1 MSAKRGEVVKNPEKL
16 ADVICERPLR
26 LLNVHQRLRSE
37 HELQFSF
44 CPGSLYHL
52 QRLSLLHTLDSHRG
66 CVNTV
71 AWNEAGTLL
80 LSGSDDRRLV
90 VTDPFS
96 RSALPKVGLIPL
108 QRPKNFFQPP
118 SIMVQARCGR
128 RGDHSPSQHLFG
140 QVPALH
146 Q

>member
-1 MSAKRGEVVKNPEKL
+1 MMSAKRGEVVKNPERL
-16 ADVICERPLR
+16 VDVICERPLR
-26 LLNVHQRLRSE
+26 LLNAYQRVRSE
-37 HELQFSF
+37 HELQLSF

-96 RSALPKVGLIPL
+96 RSATQVGFTP
-108 QRPKNFFQPP
+108 
-118 SIMVQARCGR
+118 
-128 RGDHSPSQHLFG
+128 
-140 QVPALH
+140 
-146 Q
+146 

>member
-1 MSAKRGEVVKNPEKL
+1 MMSVKRGEVVKNPEKL

-26 LLNVHQRLRSE
+26 LLNAYQRVRSE

-90 VTDPFS
+90 VTDPFT
-96 RSALPKVGLIPL
+96 RSATQLKTQVG
-108 QRPKNFFQPP
+108 F
-118 SIMVQARCGR
+118 
-128 RGDHSPSQHLFG
+128 
-140 QVPALH
+140 VP
-146 Q
+146 